1 MGYIKEMERDFIK
14 EDLGLILEKFG
25 YFDVKLMMVD
35 DNRMYVELW
44 VDIIFGDKEI
54 VEYVFG
60 IVVYWYNEN
69 DILFDVLFLTYKKYV
84 SINFV

>member
-1 MGYIKEMERDFIK
+1 MGYTKEMERDFIK

-69 DILFDVLFLTYKKYV
+69 DILFDVLFVTYKKYV
-84 SINFV
+84 SIYFV